1 MKRSSLWMMVIGSL
15 VVAAFIATTILITV
29 REVASLPART
39 LEAGGDALAE
49 IARAFRQGSVEIRF
63 SNYASEISGSQFLQF
78 ATLNQREVFERLDSA
93 TVLWGTVPLPDIVVE
108 VTAPVEYTYYIDLNG
123 QWSFALRDGIVEVE
137 APAIEH
143 NEPAIDASEIRFRVR
158 EDSLI
163 RDTDEAME
171 KLRAALSDLAR
182 ERARD
187 NVELVR
193 EVGRKRVEEFVRT
206 WLGNEFADSE
216 RLRIDV
222 LFADEEARPSSTLQ
236 QIERE

>member
-1 MKRSSLWMMVIGSL
+1 MKRPTLSAIIIVALVI
-15 VVAAFIATTILITV
+15 AAFIGATVYMAV
-29 REVASLPART
+29 REIASLPART

-49 IARAFRQGSVEIRF
+49 IARSFRRGSVEIRF
-63 SNYASEISGSQFLQF
+63 SNYASEISGSQYLQF
-78 ATLNQREVFERLDSA
+78 ATLDQIEVFERLDSA

-108 VTAPVEYTYYIDLNG
+108 VTAPVEYTYYVDLNG
-123 QWSFALRDGIVEVE
+123 KWSFALRDGIIEVE

-143 NEPAIDASEIRFRVR
+143 NEPAIDASEIQFRVR
-158 EDSLI
+158 QDSLM

-171 KLRAALSDLAR
+171 KLRAVLTDLAH

-193 EVGRKRVEEFVRT
+193 EVGRRRVEEFVRT
-206 WLGNEFADSE
+206 WLGNEFPDSE

-222 LFADEEARPSSTLQ
+222 LFADEDSRPSSRL